1 MRLNSLKIAALVVL
15 SVLLLLIFAA
25 GAIAA
30 PPWSDAPASWWVKS
44 YDITEAQVATVADGY
59 PDGTFRPSVA
69 VTRGQFAKMA
79 VSGLGVNTA
88 NPATPSFR
96 DVAKGGTFYIY
107 VEGAYAAGLIGG
119 YSTTA
124 GRYYRP
130 TNTITRQQANSI
142 LGRYLSDLEIGTT
155 GAIHGTLD
163 NYGTLQLWYQAEG
176 KFWLDAFEDSANV
189 AADHRATT
197 AYLRYHNIVKGS
209 NNRLNPTATLVR
221 AQAAALILRVK
232 AEATDILTPP
242 APPTNLGVVAT
253 GSGMQ
258 VTQTG
263 PTSYVGN
270 DPTPRVTGDTLV
282 DSNIAIY
289 DAPFFGT
296 AYIKLDKS
304 NLSGKFFADLD
315 NSTKPLVDGTHS
327 FTAKVQNANSLVS
340 AASDPV
346 TYILDTVLPTGAIAE
361 PVVPGGQDF
370 AAINQAKPVFV
381 VTATDERSGVK
392 NVQFQ
397 VSPIVSPRDWKTIST
412 DVAPDPGTMLYR
424 AVWPAT
430 GDLGAGLSDGDYEF
444 RALIADVAGN
454 VRTVGP
460 LKVLVDTVAPTVAIT
475 APVAVG
481 TAFVADTGTPTFTA
495 TATDP
500 DPALPGSGGN
510 VGSGIATVQFLY
522 VSWAT
527 PLPTTWAGFT
537 LLSSDP
543 TPDPGTSTYQASYAG
558 ALPDGRYLFAVRA
571 TDRAGN
577 QSVLMSGS
585 AYKPGVTQEVIIDR
599 TAPTGSITAPAAG
612 WHASLTPPPFTVTAT
627 DGTGSG
633 VTKVAF
639 QYATGATPGAWTT
652 LSTDTAS
659 PYAADWGG
667 RTLADGETYHLRAI
681 ITDAADNSYTTST
694 VVITVDTTAPTGSI
708 TAPAAG
714 AVAGTQ
720 PAFTAEG
727 SDAGSGVKQVVFQWS
742 TESAPATWNTLS
754 TDTTSPYGAAWG
766 TTALEDGNT
775 YYLRVVI
782 TDNAGNLTTVGP
794 IEITVDLP

>member
-1 MRLNSLKIAALVVL
+1 MRLNSLKITALVVL
-15 SVLLLLIFAA
+15 SVLLLLILAA

-30 PPWSDAPASWWVKS
+30 PPWSDAPASWWVES
-44 YDITEAQVATVADGY
+44 YGITEAQVATLADGF

-79 VSGLGVNTA
+79 VSGLGVDTA
-88 NPATPSFR
+88 DPATPSFR

-107 VEGAYAAGLIGG
+107 VEGAYAAELITG
-119 YSTTA
+119 YTTTA
-124 GRYYRP
+124 GRYFRP
-130 TNTITRQQANSI
+130 ANTITRQQAISI
-142 LGRYLSDLEIGTT
+142 LGRYLSDLEIDAT
-155 GAIHGTLD
+155 GVIHGTLD

-176 KFWLDAFEDSANV
+176 EFWLGGAFEDSAGV

-197 AYLRYHNIVKGS
+197 AYLRYRDIVKGS
-209 NNRLNPTATLVR
+209 NNKLNPTATLAR

-232 AEATDILTPP
+232 TEAIDILTPP
-242 APPTNLGVVAT
+242 DPPTNLGVAAT

-270 DPTPRVTGDTLV
+270 DPSPRVTGDTLV

-289 DAPFFGT
+289 DTPFFGT
-296 AYIKLDKS
+296 TYIKLDKS
-304 NLSGKFFADLD
+304 NLSGKFFTDLND
-315 NSTKPLVDGTHS
+315 STKPLVDGTHS
-327 FTAKVQNANSLVS
+327 FTAKVQNANGLVS

-346 TYILDTVLPTGAIAE
+346 TYILDTVLPAGSITE
-361 PVVPGGQDF
+361 PVLPGGQDF
-370 AAINQAKPVFV
+370 VAVNLAKPAFA

-397 VSPIVSPRDWKTIST
+397 VSPVVSPRDWETIST
-412 DVAPDPGTMLYR
+412 DAAPDSGTMIYR

-444 RALIADVAGN
+444 RALITDMAGN
-454 VRTVGP
+454 VRTIGP
-460 LKVLVDTVAPTVAIT
+460 LEVLVDTVAPTVAIT

-481 TAFVADTGTPTFTA
+481 TAFVADTGTPAFTA

-500 DPALPGSGGN
+500 APAVPGSGDDI
-510 VGSGIATVQFLY
+510 GSGIATVEFLY
-522 VSWAT
+522 VPWAT

-537 LLSSDP
+537 LLSSDFA
-543 TPDPGTSTYQASYAG
+543 PDPGTSTYHASYAS

-612 WHASLTPPPFTVTAT
+612 WHTSLTPPPFTVTAA

-633 VTKVAF
+633 VTEVAF
-639 QYATGATPGAWTT
+639 QYATGATPGTWTT
-652 LSTDTAS
+652 LSADTTI
-659 PYAADWGG
+659 PYAADWGSL
-667 RTLADGETYHLRAI
+667 TLTDGETYHLRAI

-694 VVITVDTTAPTGSI
+694 VVITVDATAPTGTI

-714 AVAGTQ
+714 TVTVTQ
-720 PAFTAEG
+720 PTFTATA
-727 SDAGSGVKQVVFQWS
+727 SDAGSGVKQVIFQWS
-742 TESAPATWNTLS
+742 TSASGAWIPLN
-754 TDTTSPYGAAWG
+754 TDTGSPYEADWG
-766 TTALEDGNT
+766 TTELEDGNT
-775 YYLRVVI
+775 YYLRVEI
-782 TDNAGNLTTVGP
+782 TDNAGNPITVGP
-794 IEITVDLP
+794 VEITVDLP